1 MIGTFAYLTFCSFK
15 NRMRRR
21 IRRLREPRYLI
32 GLIVGVLYFYFF
44 VFRSRSTPGRGG
56 RGVPGLERLAG
67 PIQVIG
73 SVVLFVIAALAWVWP
88 GAGTPI
94 TFSRAEVQ
102 FLFTAPVTRRQL
114 LHYRLVRSQLGLLV
128 SSALITLVM
137 RPSTLGNSW
146 MVIIGL
152 WLIFVVVRLHLMGV
166 ALRRSSLAQHGRS
179 GIWRQWLPL
188 VIVFGVVG
196 VLVETVIQGWPVLV
210 AAPDVAAIFAELQ
223 RLGTTGAAGTVLW
236 PFRTLAGLPLSS
248 SPAQFFSTLPW
259 VLALVALNYAWVLR
273 SDASFEE
280 ASAEHAEKRAR
291 EKGTPKAVA
300 RGATATPFQ
309 LGLVGRPETAILW
322 KNLILLGR
330 YASAKMLLRLLP
342 IVIALAIA
350 SQASGR
356 VAGLATVVAGIS
368 IWLAA
373 MLILMGPQMMR
384 NDLRQDLAHLGM
396 LKTWPVTGAAIV
408 RGEVLAPALVMSAIV
423 WLLILL
429 GGLLSA
435 DLFAHIG
442 DAPLPILDRLSY
454 ALAAAILAPPI
465 ILAQTVVLN
474 GIAVMFPA
482 WSSVGASRSRGID
495 AMGQRL
501 LMMAG
506 ITLTLAL
513 SLLPGA
519 AVAAGL
525 MFVVYW
531 LTGTLLIVLPALL
544 VALVVIV
551 ECFVATELLGRVL
564 DRTDVTAI
572 EPVE

>member
-21 IRRLREPRYLI
+21 IRRLREPRYLV
-32 GLIVGVLYFYFF
+32 GLIVGVLYFYYFL
-44 VFRSRSTPGRGG
+44 FRSRSTTGRGA
-56 RGVPGLERLAG
+56 RGFPGLEHLAG

-114 LHYRLVRSQLGLLV
+114 LHYRLIRSQLSMLL
-128 SSALITLVM
+128 SSALITLFM
-137 RPSTLGNSW
+137 RPSTLANSW
-146 MVIIGL
+146 MVVIGL
-152 WLIFVVVRLHLMGV
+152 WLIFMTVRLHLMGV
-166 ALRRSSLAQHGRS
+166 ALSRSSLVQHGKS
-179 GIWRQWLPL
+179 GIWRQFVPL
-188 VIVFGVVG
+188 VIVFGAVG
-196 VLVETVIQGWPVLV
+196 VLVETAITGWPVL
-210 AAPDVAAIFAELQ
+210 AGSSDPQAFFGELQ
-223 RLGTTGAAGTVLW
+223 RLGTTGAAGLVLW

-248 SPAQFFSTLPW
+248 SPAAFFAALPW
-259 VLALVALNYAWVLR
+259 VLVLIGMNYAWVLR
-273 SDASFEE
+273 SDARFEE
-280 ASAEHAEKRAR
+280 ASAEQAEKIALL
-291 EKGTPKAVA
+291 KITPKAVA
-300 RGATATPFQ
+300 RGATATPFK

-330 YASAKMLLRLLP
+330 YMSAKTLLRLLP

-373 MLILMGPQMMR
+373 MLMLMGPQMMR
-384 NDLRQDLAHLGM
+384 NDLRQDLAHLAM
-396 LKTWPVTGAAIV
+396 LKTWPVSGAAIV
-408 RGEVLAPALVMSAIV
+408 RGEVLAPAIVMSAMV
-423 WLLILL
+423 WLLILP

-435 DLFAHIG
+435 DLFARMG
-442 DAPLPILDRLSY
+442 DAPLAVLDRLSY
-454 ALAAAILAPPI
+454 ALAAAILAPPV
-465 ILAQTVVLN
+465 ILSQTVVLN
-474 GIAVMFPA
+474 GIAVMFPS
-482 WSSVGASRSRGID
+482 WSSLGTSRARGID

-506 ITLTLAL
+506 IVLTLVL

-519 AVAAGL
+519 VVAGL
-525 MFVVYW
+525 LMAAVYW
-531 LTGTLLIVLPALL
+531 LTGTLLIVIPALL

-551 ECFVATELLGRVL
+551 ECWVATELLGRVL

-572 EPVE
+572 DPVE